1 MTHDRARTAGEEA
14 SADADAALDLTHVTG
29 RLADNFADENPEGVA
44 ALLSALDLVDM
55 SAGESPPEA
64 AVLDLAIYR
73 ATGSTH
79 LAEAFCREFRPC
91 R

>member
-1 MTHDRARTAGEEA
+1 MTHDRARTVGENA
-14 SADADAALDLTHVTG
+14 SADAGTTLDLTDDTG

-44 ALLSALDLVDM
+44 ALLSALDLADVPT
-55 SAGESPPEA
+55 GESPQRA